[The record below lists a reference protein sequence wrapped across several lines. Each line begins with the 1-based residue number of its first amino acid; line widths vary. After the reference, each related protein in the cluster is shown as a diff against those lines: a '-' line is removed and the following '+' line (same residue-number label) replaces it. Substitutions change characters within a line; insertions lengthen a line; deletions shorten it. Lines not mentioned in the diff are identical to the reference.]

1 MSAGTELT
9 GAHSTPRDACVYVV
23 MAVRNRWSLTE
34 GCIRSL
40 QQQTYGTTQI
50 VVVDDGSTDATE
62 EHLPVEFPG
71 VTVLASDGNLW
82 WTGATALGID
92 WVLER
97 CDDDDFVLTLNN
109 DTTVDPDYIDKLV
122 AVAAAH
128 HDHVLVGSVAV
139 DNRDCDTIVD
149 GGPFVS
155 WVSAKG
161 GSFHLGESLRVVRE
175 EGVMQTEPDLLP
187 GRGMLIPVRCLREIG
202 NFDAKRLPHY
212 GADYEFSA
220 RAVRA
225 GYQLLMSYEAPVY
238 SEVEATGVSTK
249 RGRLAWTEFWR
260 MFTSRR
266 SPACL
271 LYRWRFAV
279 VCAPR
284 HLVPL
289 FLVMD
294 TARVIVGGLRDQ
306 LRGEHR

>member
-1 MSAGTELT
+1 MRGDQSART
-9 GAHSTPRDACVYVV
+9 VFVV
-23 MAVRNRWSLTE
+23 IPVRNRWTLTQACLGSLV
-34 GCIRSL
+34 R
-40 QQQTYGTTQI
+40 QTYARLVI
-50 VVVDDGSTDATE
+50 VVVDDGSTDATTE
-62 EHLPVEFPG
+62 LLPREYPDAVVLPG
-71 VTVLASDGNLW
+71 DGELW
-82 WTGATALGID
+82 WTGATVLGIE

-97 CDDDDFVLTLNN
+97 CDDDDFMLTLNN
-109 DTTVDPDYIDKLV
+109 DTTVDPDYIEVLV
-122 AVAAAH
+122 GAAAQ
-128 HDHVLVGSVAV
+128 HDNPALVGSVAV
-139 DNRDCDTIVD
+139 DNRDRDTIVD
-149 GGPFVS
+149 GGPYLS
-155 WVSAKG
+155 WATAKG
-161 GSFHLGESLRVVRE
+161 GSFHSGESLKAVRDA
-175 EGVMQTEPDLLP
+175 GIVWTEPDLLP

-212 GADYEFSA
+212 GADYEFSV

-225 GYQLLMSYEAPVY
+225 GYQLVMSYVAPVY

-271 LYRWRFAV
+271 LYRWRFGV
-279 VCAPR
+279 LSAPR